1 MRKSD
6 QLIAKLG
13 ASLAKTPP
21 TSSAATDASPMA
33 NQGPEGPELAAKI
46 SISLYAE
53 DLAHVDAL
61 IAYMAQRR
69 RRINRS
75 EAIKLALRATKL
87 TPELA
92 ALHEAI
98 QRDDGRRKK
107 SSKNASSRP
116 SSR

>member
-13 ASLAKTPP
+13 ASLAKPP
-21 TSSAATDASPMA
+21 PPSRSVAVGSPIA
-33 NQGPEGPELAAKI
+33 NQEPEGPELAAKI

-61 IAYMAQRR
+61 IAYMAQCR

-107 SSKNASSRP
+107 SSKSA
-116 SSR
+116 

>member
-1 MRKSD
+1 V
-6 QLIAKLG
+6 
-13 ASLAKTPP
+13 
-21 TSSAATDASPMA
+21 AAHASPLA
-33 NQGPEGPELAAKI
+33 DREPEEPELAAKI

-61 IAYMAQRR
+61 IAYMVQSR

-75 EAIKLALRATKL
+75 EAIKLALRAVKL
-87 TPELA
+87 TPELS

-107 SSKNASSRP
+107 SSKGTS
-116 SSR
+116 